1 MPYEI
6 VWYTL
11 ELKCDIILL
20 QMSRTWVVSR
30 QNKQPIDQRRNAA
43 GGHIRKA
50 VAVSWDTGRGLCPR
64 QEEQGLPAADQRLRF
79 RSVSSRYI
87 QYGTTQRSERN

>member
-1 MPYEI
+1 MK
-6 VWYTL
+6 L
-11 ELKCDIILL
+11 SGILWN
-20 QMSRTWVVSR
+20 SNVIWVVSR